1 VAPPCWSSVAR
12 IPRVGGGD
20 NEVLIQIPY
29 GALDV

>member
-20 NEVLIQIPY
+20 NEVLIQIP
-29 GALDV
+29 